1 MFHVDL
7 LILMEE
13 NDIKNTVDMSPL
25 MYSLIIKKVKIYNKS
40 LGQINFDVIST
51 A

>member
-13 NDIKNTVDMSPL
+13 NDIKNTVDMSLL
-25 MYSLIIKKVKIYNKS
+25 MYSLIIKKVKIYSKS